1 MTNTCSDAEELG
13 LLLDDVRRAEHHL
26 ARAVI
31 RAGRLASSGASE
43 RVEGLPLDLLLGL
56 ACRLTGADRRTLIAA
71 GETLADLPAVA
82 TLFTEGALS
91 WGQVRAITTGA
102 KRLTTAQ
109 RNVLDAQVA
118 ASATDAFDPDDLVW
132 AARAAADDLR
142 APRTVE
148 RAEQRRR
155 DANFVSIQAAL
166 DGGVRLYGEF
176 DAITAAPILNA
187 LDAAAGPPA
196 PADPA
201 AAAEAGAEGDA
212 VGGIGVR
219 GGDAD
224 AAAAGDGSA
233 PGWSAGSRSRQ
244 YAAALAKVAAD
255 WLGGYT
261 RRPARPLLIAHVQVS
276 DLTASAAGTV
286 ELNVRGPL
294 PRITARL
301 ADGLAADADI
311 RAVVFDGAKPL
322 AVSDKLTAA
331 TIPTKTRIAVTAR
344 DRGCR
349 FPGSQDPP
357 GHSDVH
363 HLVHREHGGDHD
375 PDNLALLSRRHH
387 TLVHHHGWALTLEPD
402 SGQITATRR
411 ARTWRS
417 LPRGTPLAPPARHD
431 PDRPA

>member
-1 MTNTCSDAEELG
+1 MANRCSEELAD
-13 LLLDDVRRAEHHL
+13 LLTQVRLAEHHL
-26 ARAVI
+26 ARAVVL
-31 RAGRLASSGASE
+31 AGRLASSGVSE
-43 RVEGLPLDLLLGL
+43 AVEGLPLDLLLGV

-71 GETLADLPAVA
+71 GEALADLPAVA
-82 TLFTEGALS
+82 ALFVEGAVS

-118 ASATDAFDPDDLVW
+118 ASATDSFDPDDLVW

-142 APRTVE
+142 ARRTVE

-155 DANFVSIQAAL
+155 DANFVSVQAAL

-176 DAITAAPILNA
+176 DAVTGAPILNA
-187 LDAAAGPPA
+187 LDAAAGPPT
-196 PADPA
+196 PA
-201 AAAEAGAEGDA
+201 AAQASGTVAGGALAEGDA
-212 VGGIGVR
+212 SGGVG

-224 AAAAGDGSA
+224 TAANDDGQA
-233 PGWSAGSRSRQ
+233 PGWSAGPRSRQ
-244 YAAALAKVAAD
+244 YATALAQIAAD
-255 WLGGYT
+255 WLGGDS
-261 RRPARPLLIAHVQVS
+261 RRPARPLLIAHVQVA

-311 RAVVFDGAKPL
+311 RAVVFDGARPL
-322 AVSDKLTAA
+322 AVSDKLTARS
-331 TIPTKTRIAVTAR
+331 IPTKTRIAVQAR

-349 FPGSQDPP
+349 FPGSQDPV

-363 HLVHREHGGDHD
+363 HLVHREHHGDHH

-387 TLVHHHGWALTLEPD
+387 TLTHTHGWTLALEPD
-402 SGQITATRR
+402 SGQITATRHT
-411 ARTWRS
+411 RTFRS
-417 LPRGTPLAPPARHD
+417 LPRGTPLAPPRRRD

>member
-118 ASATDAFDPDDLVW
+118 ASATDSFDPDDLVW
-132 AARAAADDLR
+132 ATRAAADDLR
-142 APRTVE
+142 APRQVE

-176 DAITAAPILNA
+176 DAVTGAPILNA

-196 PADPA
+196 PTDPA
-201 AAAEAGAEGDA
+201 PT
-212 VGGIGVR
+212 
-219 GGDAD
+219 
-224 AAAAGDGSA
+224 AAAGDGDGDGDGQA
-233 PGWSAGSRSRQ
+233 GWSAGPRSRQ
-244 YAAALAKVAAD
+244 YATALAQIAAD
-255 WLGGYT
+255 WLGGDT
-261 RRPARPLLIAHVQVS
+261 RRPARPLLIAHVQVA

-286 ELNVRGPL
+286 EVNVRGPL
-294 PRITARL
+294 PRISARL
-301 ADGLAADADI
+301 TDGLAADADV
-311 RAVVFDGAKPL
+311 RAVVFDGARPL
-322 AVSDKLTAA
+322 AVSDKLTA
-331 TIPTKTRIAVTAR
+331 TSIPTKTRIAVQAR

-363 HLVHREHGGDHD
+363 HLVHREHGGDHH

-387 TLVHHHGWALTLEPD
+387 SLVHHHGWTLTLEPD
-402 SGQITATRR
+402 TGAVTATRHT
-411 ARTWRS
+411 RTFRS
-417 LPRGTPLAPPARHD
+417 LPRGTPLAPPRRHD
-431 PDRPA
+431 PHRPA